1 MTTIKVVKQFDSDP
15 NYFVV
20 GFVVIAGE
28 LIIGNIGVT
37 RVWKNGV
44 VGLLFA
50 AGRATMLSR
59 IASGLLLL
67 GGLLVG
73 GCASHGSVS
82 LQEVREFVDVSAKL
96 GGYAE
101 LSRRYRDTFERE
113 QPYLSPQAERVAREN
128 DARREAV
135 YDDFVAIQKTL
146 VLYMQTLGLLAGD
159 GRYDLSARIDD
170 LGNGLK
176 ANAESGL
183 QQRHVAAYTGMT
195 RLLTRVIASG
205 YQNRS
210 VESMVRDGDAD
221 VQVLLDAMISL
232 TRLYYKTNENEKKT
246 VLGIFDVEIPFSNR
260 NSDRML
266 VTLAK
271 VHYLNKST
279 EYKLID
285 RRYALALQ
293 GLSKVALGH
302 QKMRENMNQLSSE
315 ETRRML
321 ANYGRDLRAIRDGLH
336 GD

>member
-1 MTTIKVVKQFDSDP
+1 
-15 NYFVV
+15 
-20 GFVVIAGE
+20 
-28 LIIGNIGVT
+28 
-37 RVWKNGV
+37 
-44 VGLLFA
+44 
-50 AGRATMLSR
+50 MLRR
-59 IASGLLLL
+59 IAYWMLLLATSVL
-67 GGLLVG
+67 A
-73 GCASHGSVS
+73 GCASQGPVS
-82 LQEVREFVDVSAKL
+82 LQEVREFADASARL

-113 QPYLSPQAERVAREN
+113 QPYLSPAAERLAREN
-128 DARREAV
+128 DARRRAV

-146 VLYMQTLGLLAGD
+146 VLYMQTLSLLAGD
-159 GRYDLSARIDD
+159 ARYDLSERIDD

-176 ANAESGL
+176 ANADSGL
-183 QQRHVAAYTGMT
+183 QQRHIAAYTGMS

-210 VESMVRDGDAD
+210 VETMVRDGDPD
-221 VQVLLDAMISL
+221 VQVLLEAMISL
-232 TRLYYKTNENEKKT
+232 TRLYYKINENEKKT

-285 RRYALALQ
+285 RRYELALQ
-293 GLSKVALGH
+293 GLTKVALGH
-302 QKMRENMNQLSSE
+302 QKMRENLNRLTNE
-315 ETRRML
+315 DVRRML
-321 ANYGRDLRAIRDGLH
+321 RTYGRDVRIIRENLS